1 MAQQAKNNRKEN
13 HEKYLEKIK
22 RIEQSLKEK
31 EIKTQREIDKIKK
44 DNDELIKKIKEQTKK
59 ELAKLDL
66 KNKKDLEELEQQYQ
80 NRINANANRIYQL
93 ILQLQNYANGAYNG
107 I

>member
-1 MAQQAKNNRKEN
+1 ME
-13 HEKYLEKIK
+13 
-22 RIEQSLKEK
+22 
-31 EIKTQREIDKIKK
+31 
-44 DNDELIKKIKEQTKK
+44 
-59 ELAKLDL
+59 KLDL
-66 KNKKDLEELEQQYQ
+66 KNKKELEELEQQYQ